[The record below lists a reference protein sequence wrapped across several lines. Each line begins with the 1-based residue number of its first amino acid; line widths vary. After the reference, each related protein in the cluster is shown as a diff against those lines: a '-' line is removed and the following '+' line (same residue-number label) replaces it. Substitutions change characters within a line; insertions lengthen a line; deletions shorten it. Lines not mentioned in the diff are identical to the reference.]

1 MILFCDTSAL
11 VKFYVSEE
19 GSEAVNSAFG
29 AADSVA
35 LSRLAWVELHA
46 AVARRGREVPNDQSA
61 LEEVKRCFAEDWFLF
76 LIVEVSQSVVEMAG
90 EYADI
95 FSLRAYDAVQLA
107 SAARLRDR
115 VDPALKFACF
125 DRRLNKAAS
134 TLGMQVLT
142 N

>member
-19 GSEAVNSAFG
+19 GSEAVISAIG
-29 AADSVA
+29 SADSVA
-35 LSRLAWVELHA
+35 LSRLAWAELHA
-46 AVARRGREVPNDQSA
+46 AVARRGREAPGDQLA
-61 LEEVKRCFAEDWFLF
+61 LEEVKRHFAEDWSRF
-76 LIVEVSQSVVEMAG
+76 LIVEVSQNVVEMAG

-125 DRRLNKAAS
+125 DRRLTKAAS
-134 TLGMQVLT
+134 TLGMQILT